1 MSNSVL
7 SPSSSAEDS
16 RFCYHCGTENPPGV
30 RWQSALKGRTRTFCC
45 AGCQAV
51 AQTIHAAGLEA
62 FYATRTASAQTPEDA
77 PDEWVAYDDESV
89 VRDFVRKRSGQ
100 DDKEECEIALLLEGL
115 TCGACVWLIES
126 WLMKQP
132 GVVEARVNFASRR
145 ATLVW
150 RPETALLSQLL
161 RAVARIGYRA
171 YPYDPARRD
180 AQAKR
185 ERRSLLFRM
194 GVALFGMMQVMM
206 MAVPHYISSEVSAGS
221 AALLRWGSLVLT
233 LPVLGY
239 SAWPF
244 FKGAWRD
251 LSVRRAGM
259 DVPVALGLTVAFAA
273 SVWATLSGSGSVYY
287 DSVTMFVALLLIARY
302 FEAIARQ
309 RSGDAIEAMARQRPV
324 LADRLTKWPRTRE
337 MQPIP
342 ATALAAGDYVLVR
355 PGAVAPADGVVVDGT
370 SHVEE
375 AVLTGES
382 WPVRRVSG
390 DPVFAGAVN
399 RESALIVQVQAVG
412 EGTRLAT
419 ILRLVDRAASE
430 RPRVAKLADRVA
442 SWFVGAL
449 LVLALIVGVVWCLI
463 EPSRIVEVVFAL
475 LVITCPC
482 ALSLATPA
490 ALSAA
495 AGALG
500 RRRVVLARSD
510 ALETLAKVTTLV
522 FDKTGT
528 LTEGK
533 VTLNGMCVVEG
544 NDQTKLLALARA
556 LEAPSEHP
564 LARAFRSEAEAVAL
578 PPVSEL
584 TIVSGNGIEGKME
597 DKCWRIGRLD
607 FVAAL
612 SDSATT
618 LSVQVDTN
626 LPSPAPSGH
635 PLPQAGEGK
644 ECADLEQERS
654 NDTTTLPESLT
665 RFIGERPFAETV
677 VFLGNRRG
685 IQAVFALGDALRSH
699 AREVVATLRTM
710 GIKTVLLS
718 GDRCENAEALAQTLG
733 IETAQGGLLPED
745 KRRYILERQEAGEV
759 VAMVGDGVNDAPG
772 LAQAQ
777 VSISLGSATS
787 LAQWTADVVIL
798 SDELLRLTD
807 ALRHA
812 RRALAVIRQ
821 NLGWAVAYNLV
832 AVPAAALGWVTP
844 LIAALGMS
852 LSSLTV
858 VLNALR
864 VTRMKGDAG
873 ADGKAATP
881 NE

>member
-1 MSNSVL
+1 MSKTSNSP
-7 SPSSSAEDS
+7 SPPAEPS
-16 RFCYHCGTENPPGV
+16 FCYHCGTENPPNV
-30 RWQSALKGRTRTFCC
+30 RWQSVLKGQPRTFCC
-45 AGCQAV
+45 GGCQAV

-62 FYATRTASAQTPEDA
+62 FYTTRTVSAQTPEDTQ
-77 PDEWVAYDDESV
+77 DEWAAYDDEGI
-89 VRDFVRKRSGQ
+89 VRDFIRKRSGGEGG
-100 DDKEECEIALLLEGL
+100 KNEYEIALLLEGL

-126 WLMKQP
+126 WLMRQP

-150 RPETALLSQLL
+150 RPEITPLSQLL
-161 RAVARIGYRA
+161 RAVVRIGYRA

-180 AQAKR
+180 EQARR
-185 ERRSLLFRM
+185 ERRSMLFRM

-206 MAVPHYISSEVSAGS
+206 MAVPHYISSDVSPDN
-221 AALLRWGSLVLT
+221 AALLRWASLVLT
-233 LPVLGY
+233 LPVLCY

-251 LSVRRAGM
+251 LSVGRAGM
-259 DVPVALGLTVAFAA
+259 DVPVALGLSVAFTA
-273 SVWATLSGSGSVYY
+273 SVWATFRGSGAVYY
-287 DSVTMFVALLLIARY
+287 DSVTMFVALLLVARY
-302 FEAIARQ
+302 FETMVRQ
-309 RSGDAIEAMARQRPV
+309 RSGDAIEAMARQQPV
-324 LADRLTKWPRTRE
+324 LADRLTEWPRLRTT
-337 MQPIP
+337 QPVS
-342 ATALAAGDYVLVR
+342 ATALASGDYVLVR
-355 PGAVAPADGVVVDGT
+355 PGAVVPVDGVVIDGV

-382 WPVRRVSG
+382 WPVRRASG
-390 DPVFAGAVN
+390 DSVFAGAVN
-399 RESALIVQVQAVG
+399 RESVLIVQVQAVG

-430 RPRVAKLADRVA
+430 RPRVAKIADRIA

-449 LVLALIVGVVWCLI
+449 LVLASAVGIVWWQT
-463 EPSRIVEVVFAL
+463 EPSRVVEVVFAL

-482 ALSLATPA
+482 ALSLATPT

-533 VTLNGMCVVEG
+533 VTLNGMGVIEG
-544 NDQTKLLALARA
+544 ADKAKLLAIAQA

-564 LARAFRSEAEAVAL
+564 LARAFRSETGMKTVAETAAL
-578 PPVSEL
+578 PMVSDL
-584 TIVSGNGIEGKME
+584 TVLSGNGIEGKI
-597 DKCWRIGRLD
+597 DDGYWRIGRLD

-612 SDSATT
+612 NNA
-618 LSVQVDTN
+618 VEV
-626 LPSPAPSGH
+626 
-635 PLPQAGEGK
+635 
-644 ECADLEQERS
+644 
-654 NDTTTLPESLT
+654 TLPDALT
-665 RFIGERPFAETV
+665 RFIGQQPSSETI
-677 VFLGNRRG
+677 VFLGNGDG
-685 IQAVFALGDALRSH
+685 IQAVFALGDALRPH
-699 AREVVATLRTM
+699 AHEVVMALRAM
-710 GIKTVLLS
+710 GIRTVLLS
-718 GDRCENAEALAQTLG
+718 GDRCENTEALAQMLG
-733 IETAQGGLLPED
+733 IETAHGGLFPED
-745 KRRYILERQEAGEV
+745 KRRYILDWQAAGEV

-798 SDELLRLTD
+798 SDELPRLTD

-812 RRALAVIRQ
+812 RRTLAVIRQ
-821 NLGWAVAYNLV
+821 NLGWAIAYNVV
-832 AVPAAALGWVTP
+832 AVPAAALGLVTP

-864 VTRMKGDAG
+864 ITRMKKDTGAGDGNGGRPVRGMAS
-873 ADGKAATP
+873 
-881 NE
+881 

>member
-1 MSNSVL
+1 MSNSVIS
-7 SPSSSAEDS
+7 SPPSADDA

-30 RWQSALKGRTRTFCC
+30 RWQSVLKGRTRTFCC

-62 FYATRTASAQTPEDA
+62 FYATRTVSAQTPEEA
-77 PDEWVAYDDESV
+77 PDEWSAYDDETV
-89 VRDFVRKRSGQ
+89 VRDFIRKRI
-100 DDKEECEIALLLEGL
+100 DKEGKEEHEIALLLEGL

-150 RPETALLSQLL
+150 RPEVTPLSSLL

-180 AQAKR
+180 AQARR
-185 ERRSLLFRM
+185 ERRSLMFRM

-206 MAVPHYISSEVSAGS
+206 MAVPHYISSEVSADS
-221 AALLRWGSLVLT
+221 AILLRWASLVLT
-233 LPVLGY
+233 LPVLLY

-251 LSVRRAGM
+251 LSIRRAGM
-259 DVPVALGLTVAFAA
+259 DVPVALGLLVAFAA
-273 SVWATLSGSGSVYY
+273 SVSATIKGSGSIYY
-287 DSVTMFVALLLIARY
+287 DSVTMFVALLLVARY
-302 FEAIARQ
+302 FEAVARQ
-309 RSGDAIEAMARQRPV
+309 RSGEAIEAMARQRPV
-324 LADRLTKWPRTRE
+324 LADRLPAWPQTRDV
-337 MQPIP
+337 QPIP
-342 ATALAAGDYVLVR
+342 ATALAAGDNVLVR
-355 PGAVAPADGVVVDGT
+355 PGAVVPADGVVIDGV

-382 WPVRRVSG
+382 WPVERAAG

-399 RESALIVQVQAVG
+399 RESALVVQVQAVG

-430 RPRVAKLADRVA
+430 RPRVAKVADRVA

-449 LVLALIVGVVWCLI
+449 LLLAVIVGAVWWWI
-463 EPSRIVEVVFAL
+463 EPSRLVEVLFAL

-544 NDQTKLLALARA
+544 GDEAALLALAQA

-564 LARAFRSEAEAVAL
+564 LARAFRNETLLVTEATA
-578 PPVSEL
+578 PPVSAL
-584 TIVSGNGIEGKME
+584 TVVSGNGIEGTVGGE
-597 DKCWRIGRLD
+597 GWRIGRLD
-607 FVAAL
+607 FVKALNEAAAL
-612 SDSATT
+612 
-618 LSVQVDTN
+618 
-626 LPSPAPSGH
+626 
-635 PLPQAGEGK
+635 
-644 ECADLEQERS
+644 
-654 NDTTTLPESLT
+654 PEALQ
-665 RFIGERPFAETV
+665 RFIEQRSAAETI
-677 VFLGNRRG
+677 VFLGNGSG
-685 IQAVFALGDALRSH
+685 IQAAFALGDALRPY
-699 AREVVATLRTM
+699 AREVVAALRTM
-710 GIKTVLLS
+710 GIRTVLLS
-718 GDRCENAEALAQTLG
+718 GDRRENAEALAQSLG
-733 IETAQGGLLPED
+733 IETAYGGLLPED
-745 KRRYILERQEAGEV
+745 KRQHILDWQAKGEV

-798 SDELLRLTD
+798 SDELPRLID

-812 RRALAVIRQ
+812 RRALRVIRQ

-832 AVPAAALGWVTP
+832 AVPAAALGLVTP

-852 LSSLTV
+852 VSSLTV

-864 VTRMKGDAG
+864 VRRMKEMVSSNIATNHS
-873 ADGKAATP
+873 AAT
-881 NE
+881 EKSR

>member
-1 MSNSVL
+1 MSKPAETSL
-7 SPSSSAEDS
+7 PSAEDA
-16 RFCYHCGTENPPGV
+16 RFCYHCGTENPKGV
-30 RWQSALKGRTRTFCC
+30 RWQSVLKGQTRTFCC

-51 AQTIHAAGLEA
+51 AQTIHAAGLDA
-62 FYATRTASAQTPEDA
+62 FYATRTVPAQTPDEA
-77 PDEWVAYDDESV
+77 QDEWAAYDDENI
-89 VRDFVRKRSGQ
+89 VRDFVRKRRAVQ
-100 DDKEECEIALLLEGL
+100 DGGDECEIALLLEGL

-150 RPETALLSQLL
+150 RPEVTSLSALL

-180 AQAKR
+180 AQARR
-185 ERRSLLFRM
+185 ERRTLLFRM

-206 MAVPHYISSEVSAGS
+206 LALPHYISDEVSAGD
-221 AALLRWGSLVLT
+221 AALLRWASLVLT
-233 LPVLGY
+233 LPVLCY

-259 DVPVALGLTVAFAA
+259 DVPVALGLSVAFAA
-273 SVWATLSGSGSVYY
+273 SVWATLRGSGPVYY
-287 DSVTMFVALLLIARY
+287 DSVTMFVALLLVARY
-302 FEAIARQ
+302 FEAMARQ

-324 LADRLTKWPRTRE
+324 LADRLTEWPRLRTV
-337 MQPIP
+337 QPVP
-342 ATALAAGDYVLVR
+342 ATTLATGDYVLVR
-355 PGAVAPADGVVVDGT
+355 PGAVVPIDGVIIEGV

-382 WPVRRVSG
+382 WPMQRTP
-390 DPVFAGAVN
+390 DDLVFTGAVN
-399 RESALIVQVQAVG
+399 RENALVVQVQAVG

-442 SWFVGAL
+442 SWFVVAL
-449 LVLALIVGVVWCLI
+449 LVLTLVVGIVWWQI
-463 EPSRIVEVVFAL
+463 EPSRVVEVVFAL

-528 LTEGK
+528 LTEGR
-533 VTLNGMCVVEG
+533 VTLNGMVAVDG
-544 NDQTKLLALARA
+544 GDNAQLLSIAQA

-564 LARAFRSEAEAVAL
+564 LARAFRNEAEMAAL
-578 PPVSEL
+578 PVASAL
-584 TIVSGNGIEGKME
+584 TVVSGNGVEGE
-597 DKCWRIGRLD
+597 IGGERWRIGRSD
-607 FVAAL
+607 FVMAL
-612 SDSATT
+612 KTAPDEATA
-618 LSVQVDTN
+618 
-626 LPSPAPSGH
+626 LPAS
-635 PLPQAGEGK
+635 LAGFV
-644 ECADLEQERS
+644 EQ
-654 NDTTTLPESLT
+654 
-665 RFIGERPFAETV
+665 RPFGETV
-677 VFLGNRRG
+677 VFLGNDRG
-685 IQAVFALGDALRSH
+685 VQAVFALGDALRPH
-699 AREVVATLRTM
+699 AREVVTALRAM
-710 GIKTVLLS
+710 GIRTVLLS
-718 GDRCENAEALAQTLG
+718 GDRRENAGALAQTLG
-733 IETAQGGLLPED
+733 IETAHGGLMPED
-745 KRRYILERQEAGEV
+745 KRRHILDWQAAGEV

-798 SDELLRLTD
+798 SDELPRLTD

-812 RRALAVIRQ
+812 RRTLTVIRQ
-821 NLGWAVAYNLV
+821 NLGWAVAYNAI

-844 LIAALGMS
+844 LIAAIGMS

-864 VTRMKGDAG
+864 ITRMKTNGGESG
-873 ADGKAATP
+873 APAPGVVS
-881 NE
+881 

>member
-1 MSNSVL
+1 MSNSTIS
-7 SPSSSAEDS
+7 SPPLADDT

-30 RWQSALKGRTRTFCC
+30 RWQSVLKGRTRTFCC

-62 FYATRTASAQTPEDA
+62 FYATRTVSAQTPEEV
-77 PDEWVAYDDESV
+77 PDEWSAYDDETV
-89 VRDFVRKRSGQ
+89 VRDFIRKRNDKDG
-100 DDKEECEIALLLEGL
+100 KEEHEIALLLEGL

-150 RPETALLSQLL
+150 RPEVTPLSQLL

-180 AQAKR
+180 AQARR
-185 ERRSLLFRM
+185 ERRSLMFRM

-206 MAVPHYISSEVSAGS
+206 MAVPHYISSEVSADS
-221 AALLRWGSLVLT
+221 AVLLRWASLVLT
-233 LPVLGY
+233 LPVLFY

-251 LSVRRAGM
+251 LSIRRAGM
-259 DVPVALGLTVAFAA
+259 DVPVALGLLVAFTA
-273 SVWATLSGSGSVYY
+273 SVSATIKGSGSIYY
-287 DSVTMFVALLLIARY
+287 DSVTMFVALLLVARY
-302 FEAIARQ
+302 FEAVARQ
-309 RSGDAIEAMARQRPV
+309 RSGEAIEAMARQRPV
-324 LADRLTKWPRTRE
+324 LADRLTVWPQTRDV
-337 MQPIP
+337 QPIP
-342 ATALAAGDYVLVR
+342 ATALAAGDNVLVR
-355 PGAVAPADGVVVDGT
+355 PGAVVPADGVVIDGV

-382 WPVRRVSG
+382 WPVERASG

-399 RESALIVQVQAVG
+399 RESALVVQVQAVG

-430 RPRVAKLADRVA
+430 RPRVAKVADRAA

-449 LVLALIVGVVWCLI
+449 LLLAVVVGVVWWQI
-463 EPSRIVEVVFAL
+463 EPSRAVEVLFAL

-533 VTLNGMCVVEG
+533 VTLNGMSVVEG
-544 NDQTKLLALARA
+544 GNEAALLALAQA

-564 LARAFRSEAEAVAL
+564 LARAFRSETLLVTEATAL
-578 PPVSEL
+578 PSVSAL
-584 TIVSGNGIEGKME
+584 TVVSGNGIEGTVAGE
-597 DKCWRIGRLD
+597 RWRIGRLD
-607 FVAAL
+607 FVKALNGAAAL
-612 SDSATT
+612 
-618 LSVQVDTN
+618 
-626 LPSPAPSGH
+626 
-635 PLPQAGEGK
+635 
-644 ECADLEQERS
+644 
-654 NDTTTLPESLT
+654 PEALR
-665 RFIGERPFAETV
+665 RFIEQRSAAETI
-677 VFLGNRRG
+677 VFLGNSGG
-685 IQAVFALGDALRSH
+685 IQAAFALGDALRPYAH
-699 AREVVATLRTM
+699 EVVAALRTM
-710 GIKTVLLS
+710 GIRTVLLS
-718 GDRCENAEALAQTLG
+718 GDRRENAEALAQSLG
-733 IETAQGGLLPED
+733 IETAYGGLLPED
-745 KRRYILERQEAGEV
+745 KRQHILDWQARGEV

-798 SDELLRLTD
+798 SDELPRLID

-812 RRALAVIRQ
+812 RRALRVIRQ
-821 NLGWAVAYNLV
+821 NLGWAVAYNVV
-832 AVPAAALGWVTP
+832 AVPAAALGLVTP

-852 LSSLTV
+852 ISSLTV

-864 VTRMKGDAG
+864 VRRMKEMIRSNI
-873 ADGKAATP
+873 AT
-881 NE
+881 NKSVVTDKSR

>member
-1 MSNSVL
+1 MSKSVEIS
-7 SPSSSAEDS
+7 SPPAEDA
-16 RFCYHCGTENPPGV
+16 RFCYHCGTENPPGI
-30 RWQSALKGRTRTFCC
+30 RWQAVLKGKTRTFCC

-62 FYATRTASAQTPEDA
+62 FYATRTASALAPEEA
-77 PDEWVAYDDESV
+77 EAQDEWAAYDDESI
-89 VRDFVRKRSGQ
+89 VRDFVRKRNHPSGK
-100 DDKEECEIALLLEGL
+100 DEYEIALLLEGL

-150 RPETALLSQLL
+150 CPETASLSQLL

-180 AQAKR
+180 IQARR
-185 ERRSLLFRM
+185 ERRSLLFRT

-206 MAVPHYISSEVSAGS
+206 MAVPHYISNEVSAEMT
-221 AALLRWGSLVLT
+221 ALLRWASLVLT
-233 LPVLGY
+233 LPVLFY
-239 SAWPF
+239 SAQPF

-251 LSVRRAGM
+251 LSIRRAGM
-259 DVPVALGLTVAFAA
+259 DVPVVLGLSVAFAA
-273 SVWATLSGSGSVYY
+273 SVWATLRGSGAVYY
-287 DSVTMFVALLLIARY
+287 DSVTMFVALLLVARY

-309 RSGDAIEAMARQRPV
+309 RSGDAVEAMAKQRPL
-324 LADRLTKWPRTRE
+324 LADRLVEWPHLQTA
-337 MQPIP
+337 QPVP
-342 ATALAAGDYVLVR
+342 ATALLAGDHVLVR
-355 PGAVAPADGVVVDGT
+355 PGAVVPADGVVVDGA

-382 WPVRRVSG
+382 WPVRRAPG

-399 RESALIVQVQAVG
+399 RESVLIVQVQAVG

-442 SWFVGAL
+442 SWFVVAL
-449 LVLALIVGVVWCLI
+449 LTLAVIVGVTWWLI
-463 EPSRIVEVVFAL
+463 EPLRVVEVVFAL

-500 RRRVVLARSD
+500 RLRVVLARSD
-510 ALETLAKVTTLV
+510 ALETLARVTTLV

-533 VTLNGMCVVEG
+533 VTLNGVGVIEG
-544 NDQTKLLALARA
+544 GDGAKLLSIAQA

-564 LARAFRSEAEAVAL
+564 LARAFRDEGKAAARATIAL
-578 PPVSEL
+578 PAVSDL
-584 TIVSGNGIEGKME
+584 TVLSGNGIEGTIAGE
-597 DKCWRIGRLD
+597 RWRIGRLD
-607 FVAAL
+607 FVEAL
-612 SDSATT
+612 NGGVV
-618 LSVQVDTN
+618 LPN
-626 LPSPAPSGH
+626 LLTHFIEQRPV
-635 PLPQAGEGK
+635 GE
-644 ECADLEQERS
+644 
-654 NDTTTLPESLT
+654 TM
-665 RFIGERPFAETV
+665 
-677 VFLGNRRG
+677 VFLGNSHG
-685 IQAVFALGDALRSH
+685 IQAVFALGDALRPH
-699 AREVVATLRTM
+699 AREAVAALRAM
-710 GIKTVLLS
+710 GIQTVLLS
-718 GDRCENAEALAQTLG
+718 GDRRENAEALAQTLG
-733 IETAQGGLLPED
+733 IETAHGGLLPED
-745 KRRYILERQEAGEV
+745 KRRYILDRQAAGEV

-821 NLGWAVAYNLV
+821 NLGWAVAYNV
-832 AVPAAALGWVTP
+832 IAIPAAALGWVTP
-844 LIAALGMS
+844 LVAALGMS

-864 VTRMKGDAG
+864 ITRVKTDTETSAM
-873 ADGKAATP
+873 DGGKSVG
-881 NE
+881 EVVS